1 MENKEKVT
9 ILDSKKHY
17 VHGLKR
23 CENALKRVSL
33 RMPSTSQRRN

>member
-9 ILDSKKHY
+9 ILDCKKHY

-33 RMPSTSQRRN
+33 KMPSTSQHRN